1 MSAGPR
7 DAQSEARL
15 TELTIQNLYSAG
27 KQTDVLNDSVVI
39 SLAKKHDKTPAQVL
53 LRHLIQ
59 LDVVVI
65 PKSITPQ
72 RIQQNI
78 QIFDFHLSDDQ
89 MEQQNAIAFSCSIWS
104 CIYAPGADWLPLK
117 EDRLL
122 LLIDWRGKYSNLV
135 SGMKF

>member
-1 MSAGPR
+1 MMSAGPR

-89 MEQQNAIAFSCSIWS
+89 MSDLVSTSDLAYMHQ
-104 CIYAPGADWLPLK
+104 GADWLPLK

-122 LLIDWRGKYSNLV
+122 LLID
-135 SGMKF
+135 